1 MLYYKLIAIIYCPLS
16 GTLTRVPAD
25 FFPPSALPPLHHP
38 NSSPPTSTMVLDP
51 QHSQIAKRRK
61 HRKLS
66 IIPGLVIQGTA
77 SLILPFLFGRNPPIP
92 MHTSLLSGAAYVQE
106 LLDAENKLRIQRVLG
121 MKLEVFEFLCLELK
135 SKGGLADSKFVSV
148 KEQVAMFLFTLVHS
162 SSNREVQERQ

>member
-1 MLYYKLIAIIYCPLS
+1 
-16 GTLTRVPAD
+16 
-25 FFPPSALPPLHHP
+25 
-38 NSSPPTSTMVLDP
+38 
-51 QHSQIAKRRK
+51 
-61 HRKLS
+61 
-66 IIPGLVIQGTA
+66 
-77 SLILPFLFGRNPPIP
+77 